1 MQFTLVLATFAAVVY
16 GQTINGV
23 PACAIPCI
31 EDAISSQTSCA
42 ATDFACAC
50 PSISAVSAAGAP
62 CVVAACGEDVATNQA
77 FPAVQAFCAAQ

>member
-1 MQFTLVLATFAAVVY
+1 MQFTLVLATFATVVY

-31 EDAISSQTSCA
+31 ESAISSQTSCA
-42 ATDFACAC
+42 STDFACAC
-50 PSISAVSAAGAP
+50 PSISAVSAAGAA

>member
-1 MQFTLVLATFAAVVY
+1 MQFTLVLATFTAVVY

-50 PSISAVSAAGAP
+50 PSIDAVSAAGAA
-62 CVVAACGEDVATNQA
+62 CVVAACGQDVATNQA